1 MWAMTTANRNISY
14 VVSVYKD
21 DKVVLTGETSDLEY
35 YFNGL
40 AAGEYLVGVRGKDK
54 NGMLGSESKVLMVI
68 GAPAAPSFISVESGF
83 FEVKLIPHISAP
95 HTLNTEFEFWF
106 SGEQRIT
113 NINNIEQEAEFLGRA
128 KVWSK
133 GQLKPGH
140 DYWFYIRSINEYGK
154 SHFIEEKV
162 SPITMRMK
170 YSM

>member
-1 MWAMTTANRNISY
+1 MRQ
-14 VVSVYKD
+14 
-21 DKVVLTGETSDLEY
+21 
-35 YFNGL
+35 
-40 AAGEYLVGVRGKDK
+40 R
-54 NGMLGSESKVLMVI
+54 
-68 GAPAAPSFISVESGF
+68 PSFISVESGF

-133 GQLKPGH
+133 GQLKPDMITG
-140 DYWFYIRSINEYGK
+140 
-154 SHFIEEKV
+154 FISEVLMSMVNLILLKKKV

>member
-1 MWAMTTANRNISY
+1 MPR
-14 VVSVYKD
+14 
-21 DKVVLTGETSDLEY
+21 
-35 YFNGL
+35 
-40 AAGEYLVGVRGKDK
+40 
-54 NGMLGSESKVLMVI
+54 
-68 GAPAAPSFISVESGF
+68 
-83 FEVKLIPHISAP
+83 
-95 HTLNTEFEFWF
+95 TLNTEFEFWF